1 MTKLAVSLVSLVLDL
16 CGYLVSLVLD
26 SVASLGQL
34 LLGAAEELV
43 SVGADDFMQRLRE
56 LAASRP
62 VVVVAHR
69 RAAVAAADTV
79 VVVRDGAISAQG
91 PLTDL
96 AENQDVRRV
105 MEEGRT
111 T

>member
-1 MTKLAVSLVSLVLDL
+1 MRNPRVLVLDEPTAAL
-16 CGYLVSLVLD
+16 DRASEDLV
-26 SVASLGQL
+26 VA
-34 LLGAAEELV
+34 
-43 SVGADDFMQRLRE
+43 RLRE